1 MGIAGAEES
10 GQLGDIAGEGGQVVL
25 NALIIPD
32 DGIEMVLP
40 PALEPVMMSIL

>member
-32 DGIEMVLP
+32 DGIEMVEYRNLLLP
-40 PALEPVMMSIL
+40 V